1 MKKKILTAV
10 LTAALALSLC
20 ACADEYYEYDES
32 GENYS
37 EGYSYDEN
45 DGSYYDSSYDQSDDY
60 QSYYSQDTT
69 DYPFDTSIGSAK
81 ELDGK
86 IAIIS
91 IFVNDNTT
99 SWDFENSADQ
109 EMEGLIYNDLKIAT
123 EYLENAV
130 KDYGRDMD
138 MIYDWA
144 EIPELA
150 YTLDVNADYQ
160 TIDDSYGDLD
170 YSFWD
175 AISKNVP
182 TEDILNKTGAT
193 QAVYMLYFNT
203 PASNTKTSCTRNHYE
218 GMPYPYEMCY
228 MFMNC
233 SGDKEPPACF
243 AHEILHTFGAVD
255 LYMASEFDGITQ
267 EYVDYAES
275 SKLNDIMRICED
287 PKNGAYLYDTIK
299 NEITDITAYYTG
311 LTDSS
316 ETVDE
321 WGFPRSQH

>member
-1 MKKKILTAV
+1 
-10 LTAALALSLC
+10 
-20 ACADEYYEYDES
+20 
-32 GENYS
+32 
-37 EGYSYDEN
+37 
-45 DGSYYDSSYDQSDDY
+45 
-60 QSYYSQDTT
+60 
-69 DYPFDTSIGSAK
+69 YPFDTSLGSAK
-81 ELDGK
+81 DLEGN
-86 IAIIS
+86 IAIVS
-91 IFVNDNTT
+91 VFVNDATT
-99 SWDFENSADQ
+99 SWDFENTDDNNL
-109 EMEGLIYNDLKIAT
+109 EGVIYNNLKVAT
-123 EYLENAV
+123 EYLENVA

-160 TIDDSYGDLD
+160 TIDDGYGDLD

-175 AISKNVP
+175 AISKNIP

-203 PASNTKTSCTRNHYE
+203 PASNTKTSCTRDYYE

-233 SGDKEPPACF
+233 EGDKEPPACF

-321 WGFPRSQH
+321 WGFPRSEH

>member
-1 MKKKILTAV
+1 MWYNPLWKKIRERYKGMKKKILTAV

-123 EYLENAV
+123 E
-130 KDYGRDMD
+130 
-138 MIYDWA
+138 
-144 EIPELA
+144 
-150 YTLDVNADYQ
+150 
-160 TIDDSYGDLD
+160 
-170 YSFWD
+170 
-175 AISKNVP
+175 
-182 TEDILNKTGAT
+182 
-193 QAVYMLYFNT
+193 
-203 PASNTKTSCTRNHYE
+203 
-218 GMPYPYEMCY
+218 
-228 MFMNC
+228 
-233 SGDKEPPACF
+233 
-243 AHEILHTFGAVD
+243 
-255 LYMASEFDGITQ
+255 
-267 EYVDYAES
+267 
-275 SKLNDIMRICED
+275 
-287 PKNGAYLYDTIK
+287 
-299 NEITDITAYYTG
+299 
-311 LTDSS
+311 
-316 ETVDE
+316 
-321 WGFPRSQH
+321 